1 MIKRKML
8 SAALVAIGLFASLE
22 YKSVAQP
29 TQPTTSPNPGATQP
43 SPPATKPSPSTQQ
56 NKTGLSSADRQFIN
70 QAAQGGMAEVQL
82 GKLAQKRAS
91 SNAVKKYAQQMIN
104 EHTKV
109 NKELMA
115 IAAKKGVTPPKTIG
129 PKYEKVRAQLS
140 KLSGKSFDQ
149 AYMKEAGITAH
160 TEQAALFQR
169 QAQQGQD
176 PELKAFAAKTLPA
189 VQRHLQEAQAMTG
202 STSPATTSSP
212 SSTTPSPT
220 TSPTPT
226 PTPSPSLSPTPS
238 PNQ

>member
-1 MIKRKML
+1 MIKQKIL
-8 SAALVAIGLFASLE
+8 TAAVVAIGLFASLE
-22 YKSVAQP
+22 YKTVAQP

-43 SPPATKPSPSTQQ
+43 SPPATKPHSGTHQNPS
-56 NKTGLSSADRQFIN
+56 GLSSADRQFIN

-82 GKLAQKRAS
+82 GQLAQKRAS
-91 SNAVKKYAQQMIN
+91 SSAVKKYAQQMIN
-104 EHTKV
+104 EHTRV

-115 IAAKKGVTPPKTIG
+115 IASKKGVTPPKTIG

-149 AYMKEAGITAH
+149 AYIKQAGITAH

-176 PELKAFAAKTLPA
+176 PQLKAFAAKTLPA
-189 VQRHLQEAQAMTG
+189 VQKHLQEAQAMTG
-202 STSPATTSSP
+202 STSPPTTSSP

-220 TSPTPT
+220 ASPSPSPT
-226 PTPSPSLSPTPS
+226 PTPSPSP
-238 PNQ
+238 